1 MFSLLFYIISDDYSF
16 SELALLFQK
25 YGRKNNLSAYMV
37 WKRMKSIKHG
47 SLENCR
53 FFYIASGTE
62 SMKLGRMEK
71 ETAQG
76 FIFREHKL
84 GNLGLGLL
92 SWN

>member
-1 MFSLLFYIISDDYSF
+1 
-16 SELALLFQK
+16 
-25 YGRKNNLSAYMV
+25 
-37 WKRMKSIKHG
+37 
-47 SLENCR
+47 
-53 FFYIASGTE
+53 
-62 SMKLGRMEK
+62 MKLGRMEK